1 MISGRILV
9 VDDKEENLYFLKAVL
24 EASGFEVDCAANGAD
39 GLDLARKRPPA
50 LVVADILM
58 PVMDGFAMCRQW
70 MKDDLLRPIPFVFYT
85 ATYTDQKDR
94 DFALSL
100 GAAEF
105 IVKPQEPD
113 VLLEQLQNVLGR
125 SHSIPAPPPPA
136 EHGHDETAFLEQ
148 YNQALVRKLE
158 SKMEQLEKDI
168 AERKK
173 VEADLRASQ
182 ERFRSFVENA
192 NDVVFA
198 LSPDGAFS
206 YVSPKWEEL
215 LGHSPVAVVGQPIRD
230 FMHPDDASLFGNAM
244 SKARSSGAK
253 ISGFE
258 YRMRHAGGGWRWH
271 STNGVFLPET
281 PDRPAQFLGIARDVT
296 PAKEAEAERDRL
308 QAQLNQMQKIES
320 VGRLAGGVAHDF
332 NNMLQAILGHVE
344 LALGQAP
351 PQGPL
356 FEDLSEIQKAAVRSA
371 ELTRQL
377 LAFARKQTISPKIL
391 DLNKTVEG
399 LVGLL
404 RRLIGENVHLHWHP
418 APSHGLVKVDPSQI
432 DQILTNLCINARDAL
447 PDGGNVTVETGYA
460 AFDADFCSRN
470 PSFLPGEF
478 VMLAVADD
486 GIGMDEEILSK
497 IFEPFFTTKEV
508 GKGTGLGLAT
518 VYGIVKQNR
527 GFIDVASE
535 PGRGSVFKVFLPLHS
550 DGPESAAPEPVRTLG
565 RGKETI
571 LLVEDESS
579 ILSLGKT
586 MLLRM
591 GYQVLGALLPGE
603 AIRIAETHPDPIDLL
618 ITDVVMPEMD
628 GRELAKN
635 LLAIH
640 PGMKRIFMSG
650 YTSDVIA
657 HHGILDEGVQFIEKP
672 FTMATLAAKIR
683 SVLDAKSG
691 PGLSP

>member
-1 MISGRILV
+1 MNPNRILI
-9 VDDKEENLYFLKAVL
+9 VDDKEENLYFLRAIL
-24 EASGFEVDCAANGAD
+24 EASGFLVDSAENGAE
-39 GLDLARKRPPA
+39 GLDLARRNVPS

-70 MKDDLLRPIPFVFYT
+70 MKDDSLRSVPFVFYT

-94 DFALSL
+94 EFALSL

-113 VLLEQLQNVLGR
+113 VLLALLREVLGR
-125 SHSIPAPPPPA
+125 SRSSTSETPPPPQG
-136 EHGHDETAFLEQ
+136 HGHDETAFLEQ
-148 YNQALVRKLE
+148 YNQTLVRKLE
-158 SKMEQLEKDI
+158 TKMEQLEKDI

-173 VEADLRASQ
+173 VEAELRASQ
-182 ERFRSFVENA
+182 DRFRSFVENA
-192 NDVVFA
+192 NDVVFT
-198 LSPDGAFS
+198 LSHDGTFS
-206 YVSPKWEEL
+206 YVSPKWQEL
-215 LGHSPVAVVGQPIRD
+215 LGHPPAEVVGRPFRH
-230 FMHPDDASLFGNAM
+230 FVHPEDASLFDDAM
-244 SKARSSGAK
+244 EKARSSRTK
-253 ISGFE
+253 FSGLE
-258 YRMRHAGGGWRWH
+258 YQVRHANGSWRWQ

-281 PDRPAQFLGIARDVT
+281 PDGPAQFLGIARDVT
-296 PAKEAEAERDRL
+296 PAKAAEAERDRL
-308 QAQLNQMQKIES
+308 QGQLNQMQKIES

-344 LALGQAP
+344 LALAQI
-351 PQGPL
+351 PQEGPV
-356 FEDLSEIQKAAVRSA
+356 FDDLREIQKAAIRSA

-377 LAFARKQTISPKIL
+377 LAFARKQTISPKVL
-391 DLNKTVEG
+391 DLNKTIDG

-404 RRLIGENVHLHWHP
+404 RRLIGENVNLLWHP
-418 APSHGLVKVDPSQI
+418 SPNHGLVKVDPSQI

-447 PDGGNVTVETGYA
+447 PNGGTVAVETGYA

-478 VMLAVADD
+478 AMIAVADD
-486 GIGMDEEILSK
+486 GIGMDENVLSQ

-527 GFIDVASE
+527 GFIDVSSE
-535 PGRGSVFKVFLPLHS
+535 PGKGSAFKVFLPLHS
-550 DGPESAAPEPVRTLG
+550 DEPESAPPEPVRTAG

-571 LLVEDESS
+571 LLVEDEPA
-579 ILSLGKT
+579 ILALGKT
-586 MLLRM
+586 MLQRM
-591 GYQVLGALLPGE
+591 GYLVLGAKLPGE
-603 AIRIAETHPDPIDLL
+603 AIRIAETHPGPIHLL

-635 LLAIH
+635 LLSIH
-640 PGMKRIFMSG
+640 PGIKRIFMSG

-683 SVLDAKSG
+683 SVLES
-691 PGLSP
+691 